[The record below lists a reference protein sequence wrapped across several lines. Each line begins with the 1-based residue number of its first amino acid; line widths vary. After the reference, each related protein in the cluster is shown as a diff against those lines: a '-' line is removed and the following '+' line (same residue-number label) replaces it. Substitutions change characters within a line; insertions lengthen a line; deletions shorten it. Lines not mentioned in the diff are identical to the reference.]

1 MVSLYELALIIPK
14 LALVG
19 FLISNMRMKITFQ
32 SFCEDLNEF
41 ILRCLEGCL
50 VHSKFSV

>member
-41 ILRCLEGCL
+41 IFKMLRRVLGT
-50 VHSKFSV
+50 